1 MAKKTSVDRIG
12 AEIDRILNGYSKEVQ
27 EEVDKVTKSR
37 TFAGVNILR
46 KHANSAGFKGGKD
59 YIAAM
64 AGRTTSKGTNLK
76 GTLYVKS
83 PHYRLAH
90 LLENGH
96 VIRNQYGTYG
106 RTRAFKHW
114 EPAEKEHNKRYEEE
128 VTKAIKGID

>member
-1 MAKKTSVDRIG
+1 MAKKTSIDRIG
-12 AEIDRILNGYSKEVQ
+12 AEINRILNGYSKEVQ
-27 EEVDKVTKSR
+27 EEINKVTKSR
-37 TFAGVNILR
+37 TFAGVNIL
-46 KHANSAGFKGGKD
+46 KNYASNAGFKGGKD
-59 YIAAM
+59 YIDSM
-64 AGRTTSKGTNLK
+64 SGRTESKGTNLK
-76 GTLYVKS
+76 GILYVKA

-90 LLENGH
+90 LLEKGH